1 MFENLCDFKS
11 KVKGKRINV
20 VGLGVSNIPL
30 VKMLTSFGAYV
41 IGRDKNENINLD
53 LPIEYKLGENYL
65 SDLEGDYL
73 FKSPG
78 IRPDLPEFL
87 EFIKKGG
94 IVTSE
99 MEVFFDLCPCKI
111 IAVTGSD
118 GKTTT
123 TTLISEMLK
132 DKGYNVYL
140 GGNIGKPLLSE
151 VEEMKKDDI
160 AVVELS
166 SFQLMTMKKSPSV
179 AVITNIA
186 PNHLDVHKSFEE
198 YILAKENI
206 CKFQKTGDRLIVNYD
221 NEITNKTGQN
231 ANGEVLYFSLKG
243 EYTKDAY
250 YKDGAI
256 YLNSDK
262 LIDIKDI
269 KIPGM
274 HNVDN
279 YMAAYLAVKDFITVD
294 NFINVCKNF
303 GGVSHR
309 IEFVKEEN
317 GVKYY
322 NDSIASSPSRTMA
335 CLNAF
340 YSEGKKI
347 ILIAGGKDK
356 GLDYTELGMEIAKKT
371 KKVYL
376 VGDLKDP
383 VKNTAEAIKK
393 AVLSYDENFPV
404 EILYNLK
411 DTVKKVK
418 EDAKSGDIVVLS
430 PAGTS
435 FDKYKNFEERG
446 NLFKEC
452 VKNG

>member
-1 MFENLCDFKS
+1 
-11 KVKGKRINV
+11 
-20 VGLGVSNIPL
+20 
-30 VKMLTSFGAYV
+30 MLTSFGAYV

-166 SFQLMTMKKSPSV
+166 SFQLMTMKKSPSI

-418 EDAKSGDIVVLS
+418 EDAKAGDIVVLS